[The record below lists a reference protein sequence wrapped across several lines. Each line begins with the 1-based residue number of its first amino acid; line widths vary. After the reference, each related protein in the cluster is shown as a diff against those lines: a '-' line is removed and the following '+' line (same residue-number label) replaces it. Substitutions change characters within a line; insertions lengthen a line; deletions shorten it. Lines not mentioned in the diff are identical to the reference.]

1 MFNWIVLIFTIY
13 KCIVKGMLFKFDTN
27 WLFKWCQMSSIPTLA
42 MEKEVYIINWACNLK
57 NVSQPDIG
65 SLAEIGLRL
74 EVLTAADLS
83 GPLLLSSCC
92 MMQGLF
98 YIPGAFFK
106 PTWYI
111 YTQSVG
117 PLVVFFLYIYILCT
131 RGCRS
136 EVSFLYYRVSQWM
149 KKIRLTLLY
158 C

>member
-13 KCIVKGMLFKFDTN
+13 KCIVKAMLFKFDTN
-27 WLFKWCQMSSIPTLA
+27 WLFKWCIPTLA
-42 MEKEVYIINWACNLK
+42 MEKEVCIINWACNLK

-74 EVLTAADLS
+74 EVLTATDLS

-106 PTWYI
+106 HTWYI

-117 PLVVFFLYIYILCT
+117 PLVVVFFIHIYFMHT
-131 RGCRS
+131 W
-136 EVSFLYYRVSQWM
+136 V
-149 KKIRLTLLY
+149 
-158 C
+158 

>member
-1 MFNWIVLIFTIY
+1 MFNWIVLIFTIYMY

-27 WLFKWCQMSSIPTLA
+27 WLFKWCQMSSFPTLA
-42 MEKEVYIINWACNLK
+42 MEKEVCIINWACIYLK

-74 EVLTAADLS
+74 EVLTATDLR

-98 YIPGAFFK
+98 YIPGTFFK
-106 PTWYI
+106 HTWYI

-117 PLVVFFLYIYILCT
+117 PLVVGFLIHIYFMHT
-131 RGCRS
+131 W
-136 EVSFLYYRVSQWM
+136 V
-149 KKIRLTLLY
+149 
-158 C
+158 